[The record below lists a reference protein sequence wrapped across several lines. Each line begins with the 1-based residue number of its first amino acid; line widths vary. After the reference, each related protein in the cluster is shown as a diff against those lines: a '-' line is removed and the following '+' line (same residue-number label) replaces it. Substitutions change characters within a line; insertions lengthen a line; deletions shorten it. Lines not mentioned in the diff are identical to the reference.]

1 MVLPLAALLGLP
13 PAPTEAAPPP
23 PTLRDPGVTGL
34 AEAADC
40 RPPEAAAA
48 AVASDDVEVADSSRL
63 GLLGKSEA
71 LLREDKRWPLADG
84 LLSAMMTTG

>member
-1 MVLPLAALLGLP
+1 MVLPLAALPGLP
-13 PAPTEAAPPP
+13 PVPTEAAPP

-48 AVASDDVEVADSSRL
+48 SDDVEVADSRL

-71 LLREDKRWPLADG
+71 LLREDKR
-84 LLSAMMTTG
+84 

>member
-40 RPPEAAAA
+40 RPPEVA
-48 AVASDDVEVADSSRL
+48 AVASDDVEVADSRL